1 MRYHR
6 CWEQTRIRNLFIPPV
21 TLSVTRHLHGIQ
33 FDRFSVNNVKK
44 AGRLGVVDQLP
55 LLEDESATGGYM
67 NNTEWNI

>member
-1 MRYHR
+1 MDVGNRRGFGRVKSIY
-6 CWEQTRIRNLFIPPV
+6 CPV